1 MKNNIS
7 WSNIIIMKKTIISS
21 LIIFVL
27 SSCSAFEDSSI
38 TRIKNSSFDACSSF
52 TIENRVNNFF
62 SNPKWEAIQADNGMD
77 YVNLYGG
84 ITFMEKPVDA
94 AVQFSGLS
102 LYELMNPS
110 EVVSVSIVAFELN
123 EIPQN
128 QMMISS
134 LVFAMCE
141 A

>member
-1 MKNNIS
+1 MRTI
-7 WSNIIIMKKTIISS
+7 IISS
-21 LIIFVL
+21 LTIFIL
-27 SSCSAFEDSSI
+27 SSCSAFEDSSL
-38 TRIKNSSFDACSSF
+38 TRIKNSSFDACSNF
-52 TIENRVNNFF
+52 TIENRVNNCF
-62 SNPKWEAIQADNGMD
+62 SNPKWEAIKADNGMD

-128 QMMISS
+128 QMMISG
-134 LVFAMCE
+134 LVLAMCE

>member
-1 MKNNIS
+1 
-7 WSNIIIMKKTIISS
+7 
-21 LIIFVL
+21 
-27 SSCSAFEDSSI
+27 
-38 TRIKNSSFDACSSF
+38 
-52 TIENRVNNFF
+52 
-62 SNPKWEAIQADNGMD
+62 MD

-134 LVFAMCE
+134 LVFAAVVWVIAPYGLAGLLAAFNIYLLVRGFALWAQIGRIRRMIE
-141 A
+141 D

>member
-1 MKNNIS
+1 MKQI
-7 WSNIIIMKKTIISS
+7 IISS
-21 LIIFVL
+21 LTIFIL

-38 TRIKNSSFDACSSF
+38 TRIKNSSFDLCSNF

-62 SNPKWEAIQADNGMD
+62 SNPKWEAIKADNGMD

-128 QMMISS
+128 QIDRKS
-134 LVFAMCE
+134 VV
-141 A
+141 

>member
-1 MKNNIS
+1 
-7 WSNIIIMKKTIISS
+7 
-21 LIIFVL
+21 
-27 SSCSAFEDSSI
+27 
-38 TRIKNSSFDACSSF
+38 
-52 TIENRVNNFF
+52 
-62 SNPKWEAIQADNGMD
+62 
-77 YVNLYGG
+77 
-84 ITFMEKPVDA
+84 MEKPVDA

>member
-1 MKNNIS
+1 MKQI
-7 WSNIIIMKKTIISS
+7 IISS
-21 LIIFVL
+21 LTIFIL

-38 TRIKNSSFDACSSF
+38 TRIKNISFDLCSNF

-62 SNPKWEAIQADNGMD
+62 SNPKWEAIKADNGMD